1 GVMKKENRFS
11 KDRFNSLK
19 RDTLEIFRVY
29 GPLNPP
35 AWARLA
41 KFSPIRASYSY
52 LLRLHRFGLLNRTSN
67 PYGLVLCFL
76 YRGFAC
82 LAGNVYAIRTV
93 PNCQR
98 ADQRIL
104 PVPSESQIRSNE
116 AVGKRLLKV
125 EEAARYLGLEV
136 DTVYKKARLR
146 ELPSVKVGRALRFDV
161 EA

>member
-1 GVMKKENRFS
+1 MKTENRFS

-67 PYGLVLCFL
+67 PSGLVYSLSD
-76 YRGFAC
+76 RG
-82 LAGNVYAIRTV
+82 R
-93 PNCQR
+93 
-98 ADQRIL
+98 
-104 PVPSESQIRSNE
+104 
-116 AVGKRLLKV
+116 
-125 EEAARYLGLEV
+125 
-136 DTVYKKARLR
+136 ARL
-146 ELPSVKVGRALRFDV
+146 EWLSLPDRPKLAQCRPEEPSGAV
-161 EA
+161 